1 LTSWSSKIPGD
12 RAISYDALFAGVQP
26 KFFFNFRN
34 GNTIA
39 KDELGVDLPSL
50 DDARQAALGSA
61 REMVA
66 EDGGRK
72 RKDKFQHASGSRYR
86 HRRGRERTFD
96 DLRQGCASGAAEKV
110 GPDFSKLAADRVLP
124 LIPWLADHR

>member
-1 LTSWSSKIPGD
+1 M
-12 RAISYDALFAGVQP
+12 P

-66 EDGGRK
+66 ENVRTNSNTPVEAVIVTDEV
-72 RKDKFQHASGSRYR
+72 GS
-86 HRRGRERTFD
+86 ELLTI
-96 DLRQGCASGAAEKV
+96 CAR
-110 GPDFSKLAADRVLP
+110 DVLP
-124 LIPWLADHR
+124 ELLKR

>member
-1 LTSWSSKIPGD
+1 MT
-12 RAISYDALFAGVQP
+12 LFAGVQP

-66 EDGGRK
+66 ENVRTNSNTPVEAVIVTDEV
-72 RKDKFQHASGSRYR
+72 GSELLTICAR
-86 HRRGRERTFD
+86 D
-96 DLRQGCASGAAEKV
+96 QGCASGAAEKV